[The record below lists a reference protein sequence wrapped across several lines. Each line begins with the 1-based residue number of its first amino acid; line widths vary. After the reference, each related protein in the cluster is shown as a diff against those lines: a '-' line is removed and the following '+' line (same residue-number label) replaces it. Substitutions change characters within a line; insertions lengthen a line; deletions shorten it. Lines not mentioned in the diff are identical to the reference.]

1 MRQIWTKEGSKRVV
15 PRKEVPFRGLNDV
28 PLNFGGKTPKNLNF
42 EGVNK
47 TFKPERQK
55 ISNPYNLKT
64 TDLIMTKFLQGVRTA
79 SVPSWV
85 VPWLPQQIQDGGGRH
100 L

>member
-1 MRQIWTKEGSKRVV
+1 MKS
-15 PRKEVPFRGLNDV
+15 RKDVTFGGLNDV
-28 PLNFGGKTPKNLNF
+28 PLTFGGKTPEKLKF
-42 EGVNK
+42 WGRE
-47 TFKPERQK
+47 TTK

-64 TDLIMTKFLQGVRTA
+64 TDPIMTKFLQGVRTT

-85 VPWLPQQIQDGGGRH
+85 VPWLTQQIQDGGGRH